1 MVRQSAR
8 ARVRRPRRP
17 GSPVGAGM
25 RDEFGSPSDETDNV
39 IVPAPHPPEFRR
51 RAVELARRGDRPIAV
66 LAERLRIS
74 ESCLR
79 LWVAQAEIDDNG
91 SDSRLTSA
99 EKRELAQLRR
109 DKRRLEREN
118 EILKRAV
125 AYFARENLLDGSAA
139 VRPVA
144 QEHDSVGVDAASCF

>member
-1 MVRQSAR
+1 
-8 ARVRRPRRP
+8 
-17 GSPVGAGM
+17 
-25 RDEFGSPSDETDNV
+25 
-39 IVPAPHPPEFRR
+39 
-51 RAVELARRGDRPIAV
+51 V

-79 LWVAQAEIDDNG
+79 RWIAQAEIDDNG

-109 DKRRLEREN
+109 DRRRLEREN

-125 AYFARENLLDGSAA
+125 AYFARESLDGSAPA
-139 VRPVA
+139 EPVA
-144 QEHDSVGVDAASCF
+144 QERDSAAS

>member
-1 MVRQSAR
+1 
-8 ARVRRPRRP
+8 
-17 GSPVGAGM
+17 
-25 RDEFGSPSDETDNV
+25 
-39 IVPAPHPPEFRR
+39 
-51 RAVELARRGDRPIAV
+51 V

-79 LWVAQAEIDDNG
+79 RWVAQAEIDDNG

-125 AYFARENLLDGSAA
+125 AYFARESLDGSAPA
-139 VRPVA
+139 EPAA
-144 QEHDSVGVDAASCF
+144 QERDSAAS

>member
-1 MVRQSAR
+1 
-8 ARVRRPRRP
+8 
-17 GSPVGAGM
+17 
-25 RDEFGSPSDETDNV
+25 
-39 IVPAPHPPEFRR
+39 
-51 RAVELARRGDRPIAV
+51 V

-79 LWVAQAEIDDNG
+79 RWVAQAEIDDNG

-125 AYFARENLLDGSAA
+125 AYFARESLDGSAPA
-139 VRPVA
+139 EPVT
-144 QEHDSVGVDAASCF
+144 QERDSAAS

>member
-1 MVRQSAR
+1 MSSAG
-8 ARVRRPRRP
+8 P
-17 GSPVGAGM
+17 PVPSG
-25 RDEFGSPSDETDNV
+25 FGSPGDETDNV

-51 RAVELARRGDRPIAV
+51 RAVELVRRGDRPIAV

-79 LWVAQAEIDDNG
+79 RWVVQAEIDDNG

-125 AYFARENLLDGSAA
+125 AYLARENLLDGSVPA
-139 VRPVA
+139 RP
-144 QEHDSVGVDAASCF
+144 EASTATASRSTPRRVFEIPLA

>member
-1 MVRQSAR
+1 M
-8 ARVRRPRRP
+8 RREHR
-17 GSPVGAGM
+17 
-25 RDEFGSPSDETDNV
+25 ETENV

-66 LAERLRIS
+66 LAQRLRIS

-79 LWVAQAEIDDNG
+79 RWVAQAEIDDNG
-91 SDSRLTSA
+91 SDCRLTSA

-109 DKRRLEREN
+109 DNRRLEREN

-125 AYFARENLLDGSAA
+125 AYFARESLLDGSAPA
-139 VRPVA
+139 RPVTP
-144 QEHDSVGVDAASCF
+144 EHGSVGAGAASCF

>member
-1 MVRQSAR
+1 M
-8 ARVRRPRRP
+8 
-17 GSPVGAGM
+17 
-25 RDEFGSPSDETDNV
+25 

-51 RAVELARRGDRPIAV
+51 RAVELVRRGDRPITV

-79 LWVAQAEIDDNG
+79 RWVAQAEIDDNG

-118 EILKRAV
+118 EILKRTV
-125 AYFARENLLDGSAA
+125 AYLARENLTGSAPA
-139 VRPVA
+139 QPVA
-144 QEHDSVGVDAASCF
+144 QEHDSSRVDAASYC

>member
-1 MVRQSAR
+1 M
-8 ARVRRPRRP
+8 
-17 GSPVGAGM
+17 
-25 RDEFGSPSDETDNV
+25 

-51 RAVELARRGDRPIAV
+51 RAVELARCGDRSITV

-79 LWVAQAEIDDNG
+79 RWVAQAEIDDNG

-125 AYFARENLLDGSAA
+125 AYFARKSLDDSAPA
-139 VRPVA
+139 QLAA
-144 QEHDSVGVDAASCF
+144 QEHGSIGVDAASYF